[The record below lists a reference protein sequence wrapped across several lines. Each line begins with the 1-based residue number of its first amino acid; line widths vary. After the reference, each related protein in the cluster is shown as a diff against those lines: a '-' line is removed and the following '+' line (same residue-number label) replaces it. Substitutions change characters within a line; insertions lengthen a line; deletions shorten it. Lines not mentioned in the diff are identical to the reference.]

1 MVEALIPQPIES
13 LQLPLNLTGEQGRN
27 RATSS
32 DMQHISATND
42 LQAIQ
47 SWLLEFAD
55 SPQTLRT
62 YRKEAERLLL
72 WSVIERQTAFSD
84 LTRDDLRDYQV
95 FMTNPQPKNRWCGP
109 RRPRKQSSWRPF
121 EAPLTEH
128 SIAQAITI
136 INALFNYLVEAGYLA
151 GNPLGLM
158 RRQLR
163 RRRPQKEHLSE
174 RYLEQGCWQALMQ
187 YVNQLP
193 QETPRQKMDYER
205 YRYLFHVFYLLGARI
220 SEVANHTMSSIKPHR
235 GKWWWHVTGKGQ
247 KTQKIPLTEP
257 MQAALMR
264 YRSFYE
270 LAPLPEADESH
281 ALFMNLS
288 GTKPVTNNQIYRL
301 LKQIFID
308 CAETLVDSRPDYA
321 KKLRKASPHWL
332 RHTAITHQA
341 DAGIDLRHIKRHARH
356 ESIETTMLYQHAEDE
371 QWHEAMAAHQMPMS
385 LNNDEN

>member
-1 MVEALIPQPIES
+1 MAEALIPQPIES
-13 LQLPLNLTGEQGRN
+13 LQLPPNLTGERGRN
-27 RATSS
+27 RASAS

-47 SWLLEFAD
+47 SWLLEFSD

-72 WSVIERQTAFSD
+72 WSLIERQTAFSD

-95 FMTNPQPKNRWCGP
+95 FMTNPQPKERWCGP
-109 RRPRKQSSWRPF
+109 RRPRQQSSWRPF

-163 RRRPQKEHLSE
+163 RRRSQKEHLSE

-193 QETPRQKMDYER
+193 QETPRQKIDYER
-205 YRYLFHVFYLLGARI
+205 YRYLFHIFYLLGARI
-220 SEVANHTMSSIKPHR
+220 SEVADHTMGSIKPHR
-235 GKWWWHVTGKGQ
+235 GKWWWHATGKGQ

-264 YRSFYE
+264 YRSFYK
-270 LAPLPEADESH
+270 LTPLPTLDEPH

-288 GTKPVTNNQIYRL
+288 GSKAVTNNQIYRL
-301 LKQIFID
+301 LKQVFLD
-308 CAETLVDSRPDYA
+308 CAETLADERPDYA
-321 KKLRKASPHWL
+321 EKLRKASPHWL

-356 ESIETTMLYQHAEDE
+356 ESIETTMLYQHLEDD
-371 QWHEAMAAHQMPMS
+371 QWHDAMAEHQMPV
-385 LNNDEN
+385 